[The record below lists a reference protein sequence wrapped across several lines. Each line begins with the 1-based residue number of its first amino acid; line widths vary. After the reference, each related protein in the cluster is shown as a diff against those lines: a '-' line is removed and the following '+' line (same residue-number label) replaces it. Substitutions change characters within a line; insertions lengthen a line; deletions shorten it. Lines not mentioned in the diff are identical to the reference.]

1 MADTVLGGGIELLQ
15 EFGFFD
21 VVLPFLLI
29 FTIVFGILEKT
40 RIFGTEDYNGTA
52 VPKKNLNA
60 MIAFVIAFFFITAA
74 EIVTSIQESLPLVA
88 LILIAIISFLMLLGT
103 FASSE
108 TEFKFFDAMGDGWK
122 LGLAIVFIIT
132 IVLIFFHSFGWLEF
146 FYDYFAGIGSDVFI
160 MVVFVGITAG
170 IIAFVFKGGSSS
182 SGGDE

>member
-15 EFGFFD
+15 DFGFFD

-29 FTIVFGILEKT
+29 FTLVFGILEKT
-40 RIFGTEDYNGTA
+40 RIFGTEKHGNTE

-60 MIAFVIAFFFITAA
+60 MIAFVIAFFFITAK

-88 LILIAIISFLMLLGT
+88 LILVAIVSFLMLIGS

-108 TEFKFFDAMGDGWK
+108 SEFKFFDAMGDGWK
-122 LGLAIVFIIT
+122 LGLSVTFILA

-160 MVVFVGITAG
+160 MIIFVGITAG
-170 IIAFVFKGGSSS
+170 VIGFVFKGGNES